1 MKKIITAFV
10 LIVIN
15 FPTFAQKAN
24 ISASINAG
32 TTIPLSESSFYKP
45 GSHAGAIFGYGVR
58 REKNDAF
65 TLGAGYH
72 TFVNK
77 RFAND
82 IVKMM
87 DIKIGLRFFPSA
99 KTPIYIHPNIG
110 TGFFADGR
118 GGKANVA
125 AGISI
130 GYLPNIGKGSL
141 NVFAAYNKMSFSQG
155 VSLLNLGV
163 GYQFNF
169 KCK

>member
-1 MKKIITAFV
+1 MKKIITSFV
-10 LIVIN
+10 LILIN
-15 FPTFAQKAN
+15 CSTFAQKAN
-24 ISASINAG
+24 TSAGINAG

-45 GSHAGAIFGYGVR
+45 SLHAGAIFGYGVR
-58 REKNDAF
+58 QEKNDAL

-77 RFAND
+77 RFTND
-82 IVKMM
+82 VVKMV

-118 GGKANVA
+118 GGKAGVA
-125 AGISI
+125 AGIAI
-130 GYLPNIGKGSL
+130 GFLPKVGKANI

-169 KCK
+169 KGK